1 MLDRRPQEAN
11 EIMEADPAIKVGV
24 LTFELYPS
32 GTFTVPERSSGKRG
46 HGRDPIL
53 AACSSPTA

>member
-46 HGRDPIL
+46 HGRG
-53 AACSSPTA
+53 TRY